1 MFLKTPG
8 EVDDMAIDRIKVATV
23 YLGRMGGA
31 PIYALSMAK
40 ALDKLCEQRVF
51 LSSSIENAEK
61 WKESELNC
69 SFYETFDS
77 NMQALLSLI
86 LSKNLYTLKRDIIDF
101 EPDVIYYPMSHL
113 WDYRISRTVKRE
125 LGKAIVVET
134 VHDPLMHSGEKLLRR
149 LADGQFNKAIRA
161 SDKCVILSS
170 VFRKIMAS
178 RYGFNTQDILVL
190 PHGVFDYYTQF
201 DGQDSGIP
209 KRARFRIGFV
219 GRISRYK
226 GVDLLL
232 EAFKGL
238 WKEHDAE
245 LLIAGSGAVA
255 ESEKQIIEQ
264 LPEER
269 ITVINRWLTHQ
280 EIAKYICSTDILVCA
295 YRDGTQSGVASAAY
309 ALGVPVIVSDSG
321 GLPEQAGYGEYALVV
336 KAGDSKSLAQG
347 ITSLLTNKDER
358 ERLSSNALAHARRS
372 LSWEILAK
380 KLVGFLSNTPT
391 NPNDG
396 ENS

>member
-1 MFLKTPG
+1 
-8 EVDDMAIDRIKVATV
+8 MANRSIKVATV

-31 PIYALSMAK
+31 PVYALSMAK

-51 LSSSIENAEK
+51 LSSSIENTEQWRKAR
-61 WKESELNC
+61 LNC
-69 SFYETFDS
+69 SFYKTFDS

-86 LSKNLYTLKRDIIDF
+86 FSKDLHTIKRDIVDF

-113 WDYRISRTVKRE
+113 WDYRISRAVKQE
-125 LGKAIVVET
+125 LSNVIVVET

-149 LADGQFNKAIRA
+149 LADGQFDKAVRI
-161 SDKCVILSS
+161 SDKCVVLSS
-170 VFRKIMAS
+170 VFQKTMTS
-178 RYGFNTQDILVL
+178 RYGFKQQDVLVL

-201 DGQDSGIP
+201 HGQNTEVP

-226 GVDLLL
+226 GVDILL
-232 EAFKGL
+232 EAFKEVWEEL
-238 WKEHDAE
+238 DAE
-245 LLIAGSGAVA
+245 LLIAGSGAIA
-255 ESEKQIIEQ
+255 ESESNLIKQ

-269 ITVINRWLTHQ
+269 VTVVNRWLTHQ
-280 EIAKYICSTDILVCA
+280 EIARYICSTDLLVCA

-347 ITSLLTNKDER
+347 IISLLTNQDER
-358 ERLSSNALAHARRS
+358 GGLSSKALVHARTS
-372 LSWEILAK
+372 LSWEVLAK
-380 KLVGFLSNTPT
+380 RLVEFLSNART
-391 NPNDG
+391 NPDDG